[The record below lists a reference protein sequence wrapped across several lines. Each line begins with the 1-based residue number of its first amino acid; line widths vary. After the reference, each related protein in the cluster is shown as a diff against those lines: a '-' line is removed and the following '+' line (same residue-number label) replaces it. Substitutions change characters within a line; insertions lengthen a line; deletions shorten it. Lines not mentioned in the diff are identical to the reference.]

1 MESRSK
7 DFIIRKAAKDEWEE
21 AMAVAYRTFRKFEAD
36 EYTPEGVRN
45 FVDFISDNG
54 LYKMFLI
61 DEYLLW
67 VAVADEK
74 IVGLISIRSKR
85 HISLLFVD
93 EKYHHR
99 GIATALMQEVIRTLT
114 DKNEKEVTVNSSPY
128 AVGFYHKMGFE
139 DIGKEH
145 MDSGMIITPMR
156 RRLK

>member
-1 MESRSK
+1 MEKMTK

-21 AMAVAYRTFRKFEAD
+21 AMAVAYRTFKKFEAD

-61 DEYLLW
+61 GEYPLW

-74 IVGLISIRSKR
+74 IVGLISIRSR
-85 HISLLFVD
+85 HHISLLFVD

-99 GIATALMQEVIRTLT
+99 GIATALMQEVVKTLT
-114 DKNEKEVTVNSSPY
+114 EKNEKEVTVNSSPY

-139 DIGKEH
+139 DIKEQH
-145 MDSGMIITPMR
+145 MDSGMIITPMKKKLR
-156 RRLK
+156 